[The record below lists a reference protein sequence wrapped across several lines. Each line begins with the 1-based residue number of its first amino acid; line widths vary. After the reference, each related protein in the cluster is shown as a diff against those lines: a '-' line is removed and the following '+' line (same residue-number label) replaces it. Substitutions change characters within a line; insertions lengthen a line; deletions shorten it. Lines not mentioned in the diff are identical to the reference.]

1 MPRALMKERN
11 LAALKSVPKFGM
23 TGSSSATLELD
34 KYLIGRHLTPA
45 RIGAVDPPRPAPVPM
60 RKAPISTVSRRRVP
74 AVRKWNERPVRVC
87 GVVVRGG
94 GFARRCRIGGAV
106 LHLSHRSVTRRA
118 ARGAPQIDLHEQ
130 SSPPE
135 AQLNF
140 QSSKVD
146 QNLITRQ
153 DIGSPWLAI
162 GARL

>member
-11 LAALKSVPKFGM
+11 LAALKSVPKLGM
-23 TGSSSATLELD
+23 TGSSSATLEFD

-74 AVRKWNERPVRVC
+74 AVRKWNERPVRVF

-94 GFARRCRIGGAV
+94 GFPRRCKIGGAV
-106 LHLSHRSVTRRA
+106 LHLSITRQA
-118 ARGAPQIDLHEQ
+118 ALGASQIDLHEQ

-135 AQLNF
+135 ARLNL

-146 QNLITRQ
+146 QNFYTRQ
-153 DIGSPWLAI
+153 DIGPPWLAI
-162 GARL
+162 GART